1 VALIVTPLPL
11 AIELLIV
18 VLLIPSVGGNKDVI
32 RGGAVSEYKRE
43 IKTSAGSYNWSRVAF

>member
-1 VALIVTPLPL
+1 MALIVTPLPL

-43 IKTSAGSYNWSRVAF
+43 IKTSAGSYN